1 MLWQNRANQLRALF
15 DAQLSAVQ
23 RHIVRLNLPPF
34 LAGVE
39 AIIGASAL
47 ILILQPL
54 LRSLGPLAVLF
65 HNALCSEGHICMNE
79 DLQNIGTVLQDKVR
93 TPADNDAGALLC
105 QIRNDIALNLPEDVL
120 IGGPLLR
127 FVSSASKKPPG
138 VYSPALATKNKMIF
152 SQGHTVLT

>member
-1 MLWQNRANQLRALF
+1 MLCQNRANQLRALF

-23 RHIVRLNLPPF
+23 RHIVRLNLAPF

-39 AIIGASAL
+39 AIIGASVL

-54 LRSLGPLAVLF
+54 LRGLSPLAVLF
-65 HNALCSEGHICMNE
+65 HNALCPEGHICMNE

-105 QIRNDIALNLPEDVL
+105 QIRNDIALNLPENILV
-120 IGGPLLR
+120 GGAAVAVCQQRVQEAAGGILPC
-127 FVSSASKKPPG
+127 FGNQK
-138 VYSPALATKNKMIF
+138 
-152 SQGHTVLT
+152 

>member
-1 MLWQNRANQLRALF
+1 MLCQNRANQLRALF
-15 DAQLSAVQ
+15 DAQLSAIQ
-23 RHIVRLNLPPF
+23 RHIVRLNLAPF

-65 HNALCSEGHICMNE
+65 HNALCPEGHVCMNE
-79 DLQNIGTVLQDKVR
+79 DLQHIRTVLQDKVR

-105 QIRNDIALNLPEDVL
+105 QIRNDIALNLPENILV
-120 IGGPLLR
+120 GGAAVAVCQQRVQEAAGGILPC
-127 FVSSASKKPPG
+127 FGNQK
-138 VYSPALATKNKMIF
+138 
-152 SQGHTVLT
+152 

>member
-1 MLWQNRANQLRALF
+1 MLCQNRANQLRALF
-15 DAQLSAVQ
+15 DAQLFAVQ
-23 RHIVRLNLPPF
+23 RHIVRLNLAPF

-65 HNALCSEGHICMNE
+65 HNALCPEGHICMNE

-105 QIRNDIALNLPEDVL
+105 QIRNDIALNLPENILV
-120 IGGPLLR
+120 GGAAVAVCQQRVQEAAGGILPC
-127 FVSSASKKPPG
+127 FGNQK
-138 VYSPALATKNKMIF
+138 
-152 SQGHTVLT
+152 

>member
-1 MLWQNRANQLRALF
+1 MLCQDCANQLRALF

-65 HNALCSEGHICMNE
+65 HNALCPEGHVCVNE

-105 QIRNDIALNLPEDVL
+105 QIRNDIALNLPEDFL
-120 IGGPLLR
+120 IGGAAVAVCQQCVRKAAGGTALPAAAQ
-127 FVSSASKKPPG
+127 SG
-138 VYSPALATKNKMIF
+138 QPALHRSEA
-152 SQGHTVLT
+152 S

>member
-1 MLWQNRANQLRALF
+1 MLCQNRANQLRALF
-15 DAQLSAVQ
+15 DAQLFAVQ

-47 ILILQPL
+47 ILQPL

-65 HNALCSEGHICMNE
+65 HNALCPEGHICMNE

-127 FVSSASKKPPG
+127 FVSSASRKPPG

>member
-1 MLWQNRANQLRALF
+1 MLYQNRANQLRALF
-15 DAQLSAVQ
+15 DTQLSAVQ

-54 LRSLGPLAVLF
+54 LRSLSPLAVLF
-65 HNALCSEGHICMNE
+65 YNALCPEGHVCMNE
-79 DLQNIGTVLQDKVR
+79 DLQHIGTVLQDKVR

-105 QIRNDIALNLPEDVL
+105 QIRNDISLNLPEDVL
-120 IGGPLLR
+120 IGGAAVAVCQQR
-127 FVSSASKKPPG
+127 VQKAAG
-138 VYSPALATKNKMIF
+138 GIF
-152 SQGHTVLT
+152 PCFGNQK

>member
-15 DAQLSAVQ
+15 DAQLFAVQ

-47 ILILQPL
+47 ILQPL

-65 HNALCSEGHICMNE
+65 HNALCPEGHICMNE

-105 QIRNDIALNLPEDVL
+105 QIRNDIALNLPENILV
-120 IGGPLLR
+120 GGAAVAVCQQCVQKAAGGILPC
-127 FVSSASKKPPG
+127 FGNQK
-138 VYSPALATKNKMIF
+138 
-152 SQGHTVLT
+152 

>member
-1 MLWQNRANQLRALF
+1 MLCQNRANQLRALF

-23 RHIVRLNLPPF
+23 RHIVRLNLAPF

-54 LRSLGPLAVLF
+54 LRGLGPLAILF
-65 HNALCSEGHICMNE
+65 HNALCPEGHVCMNE

-105 QIRNDIALNLPEDVL
+105 QIRNDIALNLPENILV
-120 IGGPLLR
+120 GGAAVAVCQQRAQKAAGGILPC
-127 FVSSASKKPPG
+127 FGNQK
-138 VYSPALATKNKMIF
+138 
-152 SQGHTVLT
+152 

>member
-1 MLWQNRANQLRALF
+1 MLCQDCANQLRALF
-15 DAQLSAVQ
+15 NAQLSAVQ

-65 HNALCSEGHICMNE
+65 HNALCPEGHICMNE

-105 QIRNDIALNLPEDVL
+105 RIRNDTESAREYPRWWGRCCGLSAVRPESRR
-120 IGGPLLR
+120 GYTPLLWQPKIR
-127 FVSSASKKPPG
+127 
-138 VYSPALATKNKMIF
+138 
-152 SQGHTVLT
+152 

>member
-65 HNALCSEGHICMNE
+65 HNALCPEGHVCMNE

-105 QIRNDIALNLPEDVL
+105 QIRNDIALNLPENIPV
-120 IGGPLLR
+120 GGAAVAVCQQRVQEAAGGILPC
-127 FVSSASKKPPG
+127 FGNQK
-138 VYSPALATKNKMIF
+138 
-152 SQGHTVLT
+152 

>member
-1 MLWQNRANQLRALF
+1 MLCQDCANQLRTLF
-15 DAQLSAVQ
+15 NAQLSAVQ

-65 HNALCSEGHICMNE
+65 HNALCPEGHICMNE

-93 TPADNDAGALLC
+93 TPADNDAGAFLC
-105 QIRNDIALNLPEDVL
+105 QIRNDIALNLPENILV
-120 IGGPLLR
+120 GGAAVAVCQQRVQEAAGGILPC
-127 FVSSASKKPPG
+127 FGNQK
-138 VYSPALATKNKMIF
+138 
-152 SQGHTVLT
+152 

>member
-1 MLWQNRANQLRALF
+1 MLCQNRANQLRALF

-54 LRSLGPLAVLF
+54 LRGLGLLAVLF
-65 HNALCSEGHICMNE
+65 HNALCPEGHICMNE

-120 IGGPLLR
+120 IGGAAVAVCQQRVQEAAGGILPC
-127 FVSSASKKPPG
+127 FGNQK
-138 VYSPALATKNKMIF
+138 
-152 SQGHTVLT
+152 

>member
-1 MLWQNRANQLRALF
+1 MLCQNRANQLRALF

-23 RHIVRLNLPPF
+23 RHIVRLNLAPF

-54 LRSLGPLAVLF
+54 LRGLGPLAILF
-65 HNALCSEGHICMNE
+65 HNALCPEGHVCMNE

-93 TPADNDAGALLC
+93 TPADNDAGVLLC
-105 QIRNDIALNLPEDVL
+105 QIRNDIALNLPENILV
-120 IGGPLLR
+120 GGAAVAVCQQRVQKAAGGILPC
-127 FVSSASKKPPG
+127 FGNQK
-138 VYSPALATKNKMIF
+138 
-152 SQGHTVLT
+152 

>member
-1 MLWQNRANQLRALF
+1 MLCQNRANQLRALF
-15 DAQLSAVQ
+15 DTQLSAVQ

-65 HNALCSEGHICMNE
+65 HNALCPEGHICMNE
-79 DLQNIGTVLQDKVR
+79 DLQHIRTVLQDKVR
-93 TPADNDAGALLC
+93 TPADNDAGALLY

-120 IGGPLLR
+120 VGGAAVAVCQQRVQKAAGGILPC
-127 FVSSASKKPPG
+127 FGNQK
-138 VYSPALATKNKMIF
+138 
-152 SQGHTVLT
+152 

>member
-1 MLWQNRANQLRALF
+1 MLCQNRANQLRALF

-23 RHIVRLNLPPF
+23 RHIVRLNLAPF

-54 LRSLGPLAVLF
+54 LRGLGPLAVLF
-65 HNALCSEGHICMNE
+65 HNALCPEGHICMNK

-105 QIRNDIALNLPEDVL
+105 QIRNDIALNLPENIPV
-120 IGGPLLR
+120 GGAAVAVCQQCVQEAAGGMLPC
-127 FVSSASKKPPG
+127 FGNQK
-138 VYSPALATKNKMIF
+138 
-152 SQGHTVLT
+152 

>member
-1 MLWQNRANQLRALF
+1 MLCLDCANQLRALF
-15 DAQLSAVQ
+15 DTQLSAVQ

-65 HNALCSEGHICMNE
+65 YNALCPEGHICMNE

-93 TPADNDAGALLC
+93 TPADNDAGALLY

-120 IGGPLLR
+120 VGGAAVAVCQQR
-127 FVSSASKKPPG
+127 VQESAGGILPCFGNQK
-138 VYSPALATKNKMIF
+138 
-152 SQGHTVLT
+152 

>member
-15 DAQLSAVQ
+15 DAQLFAVQ

-34 LAGVE
+34 LAGIE

-54 LRSLGPLAVLF
+54 LRGLGPLAILF
-65 HNALCSEGHICMNE
+65 HNALCPEGHICMNE

-93 TPADNDAGALLC
+93 TPADNDAGAFLC
-105 QIRNDIALNLPEDVL
+105 RIRNDIALNLPENIPV
-120 IGGPLLR
+120 GGAAVAVCQQRVQKAAGGILPC
-127 FVSSASKKPPG
+127 FGNQK
-138 VYSPALATKNKMIF
+138 
-152 SQGHTVLT
+152 

>member
-1 MLWQNRANQLRALF
+1 MQIGIFHKNVMSESCKSTPRTFRC
-15 DAQLSAVQ
+15 QLSAVQ
-23 RHIVRLNLPPF
+23 RHIVRLNLAPF

-54 LRSLGPLAVLF
+54 LQGLGPLAILF
-65 HNALCSEGHICMNE
+65 HNALCPEGHICMNE

-105 QIRNDIALNLPEDVL
+105 QIRNDIALNLPENILV
-120 IGGPLLR
+120 GGAAVAVCQQRVQEAAGGILPC
-127 FVSSASKKPPG
+127 FGNQK
-138 VYSPALATKNKMIF
+138 
-152 SQGHTVLT
+152 

>member
-34 LAGVE
+34 LAGIE

-65 HNALCSEGHICMNE
+65 YNALCPEGHVCMNE

-105 QIRNDIALNLPEDVL
+105 QIRNDIALNLPENNPV
-120 IGGPLLR
+120 GGAAVAVCQQCVQKAAGGILPC
-127 FVSSASKKPPG
+127 FGNQK
-138 VYSPALATKNKMIF
+138 
-152 SQGHTVLT
+152 

>member
-15 DAQLSAVQ
+15 DAQLSAVH

-47 ILILQPL
+47 ILQPL

-65 HNALCSEGHICMNE
+65 HNALCPEGHICMNE
-79 DLQNIGTVLQDKVR
+79 DLQNIGTVLQDKVH

-105 QIRNDIALNLPEDVL
+105 QIRNDICQRMSSLV
-120 IGGPLLR
+120 GPLLR
-127 FVSSASKKPPG
+127 FVSSASRKPPG

>member
-1 MLWQNRANQLRALF
+1 MQIGIFHKNVMSESCKSTPRTFRC
-15 DAQLSAVQ
+15 QLSAVQ
-23 RHIVRLNLPPF
+23 RHIVRLNLAPF

-54 LRSLGPLAVLF
+54 LQGLGPLAILF
-65 HNALCSEGHICMNE
+65 HNALCPEGHICMNE

-105 QIRNDIALNLPEDVL
+105 QIRNDIALNLPENNPV
-120 IGGPLLR
+120 GGAAVAVCQQHVQKAAGGILPC
-127 FVSSASKKPPG
+127 FGNQK
-138 VYSPALATKNKMIF
+138 
-152 SQGHTVLT
+152 

>member
-1 MLWQNRANQLRALF
+1 MLCQNRANKLRALF

-47 ILILQPL
+47 ILQPL
-54 LRSLGPLAVLF
+54 LQSLGPLAVLF
-65 HNALCSEGHICMNE
+65 HNALCPEGHICMNE

-93 TPADNDAGALLC
+93 TPADNDAEALLC
-105 QIRNDIALNLPEDVL
+105 QIRNDIALNLPENILV
-120 IGGPLLR
+120 GGAAVAVCQQRVQEAAGGTALPAAAQ
-127 FVSSASKKPPG
+127 SG
-138 VYSPALATKNKMIF
+138 QPALHRSKA
-152 SQGHTVLT
+152 S

>member
-1 MLWQNRANQLRALF
+1 MLCQNRANQLRALF

-34 LAGVE
+34 LAGVK
-39 AIIGASAL
+39 AIIVASAL
-47 ILILQPL
+47 ILNLQPL

-65 HNALCSEGHICMNE
+65 HNTLCPEGHICMNE

-105 QIRNDIALNLPEDVL
+105 QIRNDIALNLPENVL
-120 IGGPLLR
+120 IGGAAVAVCQQR
-127 FVSSASKKPPG
+127 VQKAAGG
-138 VYSPALATKNKMIF
+138 VLPCFGNQK
-152 SQGHTVLT
+152 

>member
-15 DAQLSAVQ
+15 DAQLSAVH

-47 ILILQPL
+47 ILQPL

-65 HNALCSEGHICMNE
+65 HNALCPEGHICMNE
-79 DLQNIGTVLQDKVR
+79 DLQNTGTVLQDKVR
-93 TPADNDAGALLC
+93 TPADNDAEALLC
-105 QIRNDIALNLPEDVL
+105 QIRNDIALNLPEDFL
-120 IGGPLLR
+120 IGGAAVAVCQQCVQKAAGGILPC
-127 FVSSASKKPPG
+127 FGNQK
-138 VYSPALATKNKMIF
+138 
-152 SQGHTVLT
+152 

>member
-1 MLWQNRANQLRALF
+1 MLCQNRANQLRALF
-15 DAQLSAVQ
+15 NAQFSAVQ

-47 ILILQPL
+47 ILILQAL
-54 LRSLGPLAVLF
+54 LRSLSPLAVLF
-65 HNALCSEGHICMNE
+65 HNALCPEGHICMNE

-93 TPADNDAGALLC
+93 TPADNDAGALLY

-120 IGGPLLR
+120 VGGAAVAVCQQCVQEAAGGILPC
-127 FVSSASKKPPG
+127 FGNQK
-138 VYSPALATKNKMIF
+138 
-152 SQGHTVLT
+152 

>member
-15 DAQLSAVQ
+15 DAQLSAVH

-54 LRSLGPLAVLF
+54 LRGLGPLAVLF
-65 HNALCSEGHICMNE
+65 HNALCPEGHICMNE

-105 QIRNDIALNLPEDVL
+105 QIRNDIALNLPENILV
-120 IGGPLLR
+120 GGAAVAVCQQCVQKAAGGILPY
-127 FVSSASKKPPG
+127 FGNQK
-138 VYSPALATKNKMIF
+138 
-152 SQGHTVLT
+152 